1 MVGLSSTAS
10 ITPGTPARVEFE
22 YGDTTMV
29 AELPPTA
36 TVVRYGDTYRDPPE
50 VDAVG
55 AARRAL
61 AAPLG
66 MPRLGELVGPGSRV
80 AIAFPDRVKG
90 GTHATAHRKVALPLV
105 LEQLAAAGVSF
116 DDVALICAVG
126 LHRKNSREEMAA
138 YLPAAV
144 LDRFGPDQ
152 LRNHDAEDADDLIDL
167 GRSAHG
173 DRVVFNRT
181 CIEADLC
188 VVLGHAQ
195 GNPYGGFSGGYKTV
209 ATGLTT
215 WRSIAGHHT
224 PDSMDRDDFVPINP
238 HSHFRHQLNAIG
250 RRAEEQMAHPFFA
263 VDAVTGGRAEVL
275 GVHAGAC
282 GEVQEACWPLATERT
297 EVTLDS
303 EKADVV
309 VFGLPRSFH
318 YGPGMGTNPV
328 LMRQAISA
336 VVTRVA
342 GALNT
347 GAVAIVATE
356 CDGWFNEDWFPSY
369 PATFDLVERSHE
381 VAELRAHEQEFASNP
396 DWVAAYRAGDAYHPF
411 HAFSMAYFAE
421 LGFTTASRVFAAGA
435 RSPQWARRAGMT
447 PARDIDH
454 ALRLATRITGPNP
467 KVLALPGYLQTAA
480 VHLFAGRD

>member
-1 MVGLSSTAS
+1 MSSATS
-10 ITPGTPARVEFE
+10 VRVEFE

-36 TVVRYGDTYRDPPE
+36 TVVRYGETYQDPPA
-50 VDAVG
+50 VDA
-55 AARRAL
+55 AEAIRQAL
-61 AAPLG
+61 AAPRG
-66 MPRLGELVGPGSRV
+66 VPPLGELVGPGSRV

-90 GTHATAHRKVALPLV
+90 GTHSAAHRKVALPLI
-105 LEQLAAAGVSF
+105 LEQLAANGVSF
-116 DDVALICAVG
+116 DDVTLICAIG
-126 LHRKNSREEMAA
+126 LHRKNSRDQMAT
-138 YLPAAV
+138 YLPAEV
-144 LDRFGPDQ
+144 MDRFGPDR
-152 LRNHDAEDADDLIDL
+152 LRNHDAEDDTDLIDL
-167 GRSAHG
+167 GVSAHG

-181 CIEADLC
+181 CIEADVC

-209 ATGLTT
+209 STGLTT
-215 WRSIAGHHT
+215 WQSIAGHHT
-224 PDSMDRDDFVPINP
+224 PDSMGREDFVPINP
-238 HSHFRHQLNAIG
+238 HSHFRHQLNAVG

-263 VDAVTGGRAEVL
+263 VDAVTGARADVL
-275 GVHAGAC
+275 AVHAGTC
-282 GEVQEACWPLATERT
+282 GEVQEACWPLATQRT
-297 EVTLDS
+297 EVTLDT
-303 EKADVV
+303 ERADVV

-336 VVTRVA
+336 VLVRAA
-342 GALNT
+342 GALAP

-356 CDGWFNEDWFPSY
+356 CDGWFNEEWFPSY
-369 PATFDLVERSHE
+369 PATFDLFEQSHDA
-381 VAELRAHEQEFASNP
+381 AELRAYELEFATNA

-411 HAFSMAYFAE
+411 HAFSMAYFGE
-421 LGFTTASRVFAAGA
+421 LGFTAASRVFAAGA

-454 ALRLATRITGPNP
+454 ALRLATRITGPHP